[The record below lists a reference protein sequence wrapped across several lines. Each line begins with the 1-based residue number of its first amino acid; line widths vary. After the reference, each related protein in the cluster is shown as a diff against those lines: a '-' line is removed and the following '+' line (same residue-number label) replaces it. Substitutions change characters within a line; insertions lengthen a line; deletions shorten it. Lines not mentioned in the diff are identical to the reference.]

1 MSQNSFTNV
10 CFIVDKYGHK
20 IEVYKHYFYGN
31 CVYKLWL
38 DFDEEFHW
46 NVSLSDDGEKMFN
59 KNSNQDLNFVELT
72 FNKMRNDFIK
82 ENSERILHHPTLGD
96 DF

>member
-20 IEVYKHYFYGN
+20 IEVYKHNFYGN

-59 KNSNQDLNFVELT
+59 K
-72 FNKMRNDFIK
+72 MRNDFIK
-82 ENSERILHHPTLGD
+82 ENSERILHPTLED